1 MGSFS
6 LWKGEHE
13 GEIGK
18 EKKCIRNRKKFMFK
32 LFLSEAMC
40 SSGRKMLGFYK
51 AIFLFIEV

>member
-1 MGSFS
+1 M
-6 LWKGEHE
+6 WKGEHE